1 MECELYLNT
10 TFLKREVQDTW
21 ESKLEYAR
29 GGGRVCV
36 SKGSI

>member
-10 TFLKREVQDTW
+10 TFLKSEVQDTW

-29 GGGRVCV
+29 GGGRGVCQ
-36 SKGSI
+36 